1 MSEVRTNPLSTQE
14 LETKVESE
22 FVAPLTAVRGSLEL
36 LRDIPDLSEED
47 RKRFLDTALRGCA
60 RLEQAVKELGD
71 AVYAAGHKVTDESSG
86 GVAPDEYKRY
96 AARIKTLHDSDT
108 IEIDFSDFRFSSNQI
123 VNDFYDIVEDMIEAS
138 GQKWYFLVNYSD
150 CSIWPEAWVAFAHR
164 GKKVNVNYSLGTV
177 RYSEPKAG
185 EDVSSEPDS
194 FDPNLFPSRQL
205 ALNKLEDM
213 KAAATR

>member
-1 MSEVRTNPLSTQE
+1 MSEAPKNPLSTSE
-14 LETKVESE
+14 LETKVEAE

-47 RKRFLDTALRGCA
+47 RQRFLDTALRGCA
-60 RLEQAVKELGD
+60 RLEQAIKELAN
-71 AVYAAGHKVTDESSG
+71 AVYAAGDKVKEEGSG
-86 GVAPDEYKRY
+86 KVASDDYKHY
-96 AARIKTLHDSDT
+96 AARIKTLHDSEI

-138 GQKWYFLVNYSD
+138 GRKWYFLVNYTD

-164 GKKVNVNYSLGTV
+164 GKKINVNFSLGTV
-177 RYSEPKAG
+177 RYSEPKTG

-194 FDPNLFPSRQL
+194 FDPDLFPSRQL
-205 ALNKLEDM
+205 ALNKLEEM
-213 KAAATR
+213 KAR

>member
-1 MSEVRTNPLSTQE
+1 MSEARTNPLSTLE

-47 RKRFLDTALRGCA
+47 RQRFLDTALRGCA
-60 RLEQAVKELGD
+60 RLEQAIKELAD
-71 AVYAAGHKVTDESSG
+71 AVYAAGHKVKEESS
-86 GVAPDEYKRY
+86 GVAPDAYKRY
-96 AARIKTLHDSDT
+96 AARIKTLHDSQI
-108 IEIDFSDFRFSSNQI
+108 IEIDFSAFQFSSSQI

-138 GQKWYFLVNYSD
+138 GHKWYFLVNYSN

-177 RYSEPKAG
+177 RYSEPKPGEELSEEAG
-185 EDVSSEPDS
+185 S
-194 FDPNLFPSRQL
+194 FDPDLFPSRQL
-205 ALNKLEDM
+205 ALSKLEEM
-213 KAAATR
+213 KAATDG